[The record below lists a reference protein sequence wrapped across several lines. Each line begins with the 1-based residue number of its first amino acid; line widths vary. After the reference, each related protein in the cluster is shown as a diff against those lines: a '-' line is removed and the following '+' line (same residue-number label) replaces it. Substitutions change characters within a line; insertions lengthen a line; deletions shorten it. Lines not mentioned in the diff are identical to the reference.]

1 MAQGYGTHAQ
11 KLQTAPGAAGDI
23 LVESFAACICVP
35 GGASMRAI
43 ARSTGAISHDTV
55 HRYLTGPDV
64 PQWGPLEL
72 VVEALHGD
80 VELFRELW
88 ITARSAMDEDR
99 A

>member
-1 MAQGYGTHAQ
+1 MR

-23 LVESFAACICVP
+23 LVELRHLHLRAGEP
-35 GGASMRAI
+35 SMRAI
-43 ARSTGAISHDTV
+43 ARLTGAISHDTV
-55 HRYLTGPDV
+55 HRILTGPDV

-88 ITARSAMDEDR
+88 ITARSTMDEDR